1 MAEILKCI
9 VCVCMCEV
17 FSWNAFVNVD
27 LYVQYQPILVSC
39 SDPPVY
45 LYNVRACYAALAKL
59 GSLANERVVFTQIMN
74 CAQRVATGNRCSAS
88 GHRRRRRRRRFLSRL
103 ISHSD

>member
-9 VCVCMCEV
+9 VCVCVCEV
-17 FSWNAFVNVD
+17 FSWNAFVNAD

-45 LYNVRACYAALAKL
+45 LYNVRACHAALANL

-74 CAQRVATGNRCSAS
+74 CAQRVASLLATVA
-88 GHRRRRRRRRFLSRL
+88 RRAVTVAVAAAFCP
-103 ISHSD
+103 D